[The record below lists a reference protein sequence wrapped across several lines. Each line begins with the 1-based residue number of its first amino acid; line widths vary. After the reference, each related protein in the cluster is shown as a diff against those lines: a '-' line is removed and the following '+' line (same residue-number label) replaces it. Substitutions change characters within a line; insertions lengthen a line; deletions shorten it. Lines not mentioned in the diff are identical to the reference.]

1 MEIEYARKGGPNQ
14 DECWKVKENEEGE
27 EVLYKRVVAGIAP
40 PNKEEERGGII
51 VLGERYKSAGFT
63 DFTAFAAQSGDWA
76 RLRQAL
82 DQFRRDFKIDSLV
95 TRPDEED
102 RKVLEDLTR
111 EMWETQQPYMIIEQ
125 APSYALT
132 EIGRQEVNTL
142 ISEERLH
149 LESVKQIL
157 DQTIDPALRCVV
169 TWLLKYKAIYAGP
182 RKPLKAIVWGTDGL

>member
-1 MEIEYARKGGPNQ
+1 MEIEYAQKGGPNQ
-14 DECWKVKENEEGE
+14 DECWKVQENGE

-51 VLGERYKSAGFT
+51 VLGERYKSAGFP
-63 DFTAFAAQSGDWA
+63 DFTAFAAQSGGWT

-82 DQFRRDFKIDSLV
+82 DQFRQEFKMIRLV

-111 EMWETQQPYMIIEQ
+111 RTWETGQIYMIIVQ

-132 EIGRQEVNTL
+132 EIGRQEVDTL
-142 ISEERLH
+142 ISEKRLH
-149 LESVKQIL
+149 LESVKEIF
-157 DQTIDPALRCVV
+157 DQAIDPALRCVV
-169 TWLLKYKAIYAGP
+169 TWLLKNKAFYAGP
-182 RKPLKAIVWGTDGL
+182 RKPIPGVPWGTTGLD